1 MGTYVNGLY
10 NPDMNREFSTV
21 EEMLRTIVKCD
32 EYPTTTALM
41 KTLEAVRDRG
51 WFNRDEFVAMGMWKS
66 PRPKQHYL
74 SNEPE
79 TVISVSGKALSAPTD
94 REKLTKLIELSG
106 VSLPVATAILTLIY
120 PEKYGVIDIRAW
132 QVFHLYGVLNW
143 REGGKGFS
151 VEDCLAYLEVL
162 RRYAAILNVTPRD
175 IDRSLYIYHKTI
187 QEGTLY

>member
-1 MGTYVNGLY
+1 
-10 NPDMNREFSTV
+10 MNKEFSTA
-21 EEMLRTIVKCD
+21 EDMLRAVVKGD
-32 EYPTTTALM
+32 EYPTTATLM
-41 KTLEAVRDRG
+41 KTLEVVQGRG
-51 WFNRDEFVAMGMWKS
+51 WFNRDELVAMGMWKS

-74 SNEPE
+74 SNDPE
-79 TVISVSGKALSAPTD
+79 TVISVSAKALAAPSD

-132 QVFHLYGVLNW
+132 KVFHLYGVLDW
-143 REGGKGFS
+143 REGGKGFT
-151 VEDCLAYLEVL
+151 VEDCLAYLDVL
-162 RRYAAILNVTPRD
+162 RRYADSLHVTPRD